1 MLKYFLL
8 CVAIGMSL
16 LANAQQA
23 KPVRVIAFYDA
34 DAVTELYNTAPL
46 GLQLVY
52 SDSSIQKTTGLLEGN
67 LRWNKL
73 KVSSNNGPIQNG
85 ILTFNRNQLVKDNYR
100 IALTVTTPDNTSLQ
114 TSLELPTVVGIRFNH
129 YADSVKRDIR
139 FYLNIEG
146 KFSSGKVFPLDTGTI
161 RFATSDGKIIGQDLL
176 LPKNDTIKFVTV
188 EAWYKANE
196 RLYLRSV
203 LPVKQAPDADSL
215 LLKNTDDLFNK
226 KKKRRQ

>member
-1 MLKYFLL
+1 MLKSFLL
-8 CVAIGMSL
+8 CAALTMSL

-23 KPVRVIAFYDA
+23 RVVRVTAFYDA

-52 SDSSIQKTTGLLEGN
+52 SDSSIQKTAGLMEGN

-73 KVSSNNGPIQNG
+73 KVSSNNGSVQNG
-85 ILTFNRNQLVKDNYR
+85 ILTFNRQQLVKDDYR
-100 IALTVTTPDNTSLQ
+100 IILNVTTPDNTTLPATLQ
-114 TSLELPTVVGIRFNH
+114 LPNIVGIRFNH

-146 KFSSGKVFPLDTGTI
+146 KFSSGKVFPLDTTTI
-161 RFATSDGKIIGQDLL
+161 RFAASDGKIIGQDLL
-176 LPKNDTIKFVTV
+176 LPKNDTIKYVTV
-188 EAWYKANE
+188 EAWYKTNE

-215 LLKNTDDLFNK
+215 LLKNTDDLFKK
-226 KKKRRQ
+226 KKKRQ

>member
-73 KVSSNNGPIQNG
+73 KVSSNNGPVQNG
-85 ILTFNRNQLVKDNYR
+85 ILTFNRNQLVKDDYR
-100 IALTVTTPDNTSLQ
+100 IVLTVTTPDNTSLQ

-146 KFSSGKVFPLDTGTI
+146 KFSSGKVFPLDTGAV

-176 LPKNDTIKFVTV
+176 LPKSDTIKFVTV

-203 LPVKQAPDADSL
+203 LPVKQAPENDSL